1 MADQLYLSY
10 WLRGFTP
17 LTMLRQFEKTLLK
30 FPFSTLAK
38 AEPVLRVYAVSFA
51 EARCSRQLSP
61 NPPAPAEMIAAAREF
76 ENDDCCFQG
85 LETFWDLWTWDKD
98 WSLQPARVF
107 LACFAPLF
115 EDSEEGENIRVDF
128 GLEDRFLPSPH
139 AGGIPMV
146 RANVQS
152 LLRLVH
158 DIDDALPVERR
169 QLRSE
174 SGANFAERLQNALRE
189 PE

>member
-17 LTMLRQFEKTLLK
+17 LNMLRQFEKTLLK

-38 AEPVLRVYAVSFA
+38 VEPVLRVYAVSFA
-51 EARCSRQLSP
+51 ETPVLEAAFP
-61 NPPAPAEMIAAAREF
+61 NPPDPAVMMAAAREF
-76 ENDDCCFQG
+76 ENDDCCFQV
-85 LETFWDLWTWDKD
+85 ETFWDLWAWDQD

-107 LACFAPLF
+107 LACFAPGF
-115 EDSEEGENIRVDF
+115 EDSEEGENIRIDF

-139 AGGIPMV
+139 AGGVPMV

-189 PE
+189 TE